1 VPLRGGR
8 APAAP
13 STGPPRVATQAQTI
27 CAQGLGLMTSIAA
40 ARYEVWLA
48 GCERDVSFERM
59 LGAAASAILW
69 DRR

>member
-1 VPLRGGR
+1 
-8 APAAP
+8 
-13 STGPPRVATQAQTI
+13 
-27 CAQGLGLMTSIAA
+27 MTSIAA